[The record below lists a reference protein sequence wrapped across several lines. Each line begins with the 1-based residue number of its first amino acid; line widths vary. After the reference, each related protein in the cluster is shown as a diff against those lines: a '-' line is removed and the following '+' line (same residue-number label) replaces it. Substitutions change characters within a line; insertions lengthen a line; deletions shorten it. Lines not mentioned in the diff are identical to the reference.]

1 MLDDEGAGDGGL
13 LSLGGDGDG
22 DGRGSE
28 DLCPGGAIPG
38 CTCKVA
44 APVTTCSRRW
54 MVPVT
59 VCGPAVVAVQL
70 LALQVPSVMVK
81 AVELVRSPSEL
92 P

>member
-59 VCGPAVVAVQL
+59 VCGPTVVAVQL
-70 LALQVPSVMVK
+70 LVLQVPSVMVK